1 MRDQQV
7 GSAGVGVWC
16 RRVAACGSYLWGGLA
31 RIDVLDAPLS
41 ASLAFYGP
49 HALRVIA
56 MPLLPST
63 QCSAPA
69 QSDIGADGGAAEPA
83 GEAPLGQDTVQQRGG
98 LRIAKEVLAQP
109 RHARACLLD
118 LKLA

>member
-1 MRDQQV
+1 M

-49 HALRVIA
+49 HALRVQA
-56 MPLLPST
+56 VPLLPGAHGG
-63 QCSAPA
+63 APA
-69 QSDIGADGGAAEPA
+69 QSGSSADDGAAQPPE
-83 GEAPLGQDTVQQRGG
+83 EEPLGQETVLQRGG
-98 LRIAKEVLAQP
+98 LRIAKEVLAQ
-109 RHARACLLD
+109 HDKLACLRD
-118 LKLA
+118 LRDAQQS